1 MRIVTWNV
9 NSLKARMPRVVEWI
23 EFMSPDVLCMQETK
37 LADDSFPTE
46 VFQNMGYESIHH
58 GEGRWNGV
66 AILSRIGL
74 EDGAVGFQDGDGPDQ
89 DARIVWATCGGV
101 RIASAYIPNGREV
114 GHDHYQYKLNWL
126 SRLRAHLENNHSPD
140 ENLAL
145 LGDFNVA
152 PEDRDVWD
160 MQAFEGATHVSEPER
175 KAFNNILEWGLVD
188 TLRESYPDTDGMY
201 TFWDYRQGSF
211 YKRHGMRIDFVLSS
225 NSLFNELEVVMVD
238 RNARKGEKPSD
249 HAPLLADFNQS
260 SR

>member
-23 EFMSPDVLCMQETK
+23 ELMSPDVLCMQETK

-126 SRLRAHLENNHSPD
+126 SRLRAH
-140 ENLAL
+140 
-145 LGDFNVA
+145 
-152 PEDRDVWD
+152 
-160 MQAFEGATHVSEPER
+160 
-175 KAFNNILEWGLVD
+175 
-188 TLRESYPDTDGMY
+188 
-201 TFWDYRQGSF
+201 
-211 YKRHGMRIDFVLSS
+211 
-225 NSLFNELEVVMVD
+225 
-238 RNARKGEKPSD
+238 
-249 HAPLLADFNQS
+249 
-260 SR
+260 